1 MSCYQYEEYHFNKPL
16 LNVDATYIIHLVGNG
31 RYESIIDQLHKYPI
45 SKKVYIVLNQGYKK
59 CQKDSSITKPP
70 LDLIDAFLEIFKHA
84 ENKENILILE
94 DDFMFDD
101 KILDQ
106 YHQNNI
112 NKFIEKNSKSDFL
125 YYIGALPYL
134 LFPYDF
140 YNYKNI
146 ASSGGHS
153 VIYSKKIRKRILL
166 SKKGPSDIH
175 DWDVYL
181 NLQPNRYIYY
191 IPLCYQLFPDTEN
204 SNHWGD
210 YNVVLYYLGLTAK
223 FIIKL
228 LDLDKSIW
236 AYSILYFVSKL
247 WFLLFLIIIWILLTF
262 IISLKM

>member
-1 MSCYQYEEYHFNKPL
+1 MSCYQYEEYNFNNYL

-70 LDLIDAFLEIFKHA
+70 LDLIDAFLEVFNHA
-84 ENKENILILE
+84 KNKENILILE

-101 KILDQ
+101 KILAST
-106 YHQNNI
+106 HQNNI
-112 NKFIEKNSKSDFL
+112 NKFIERNDDFL
-125 YYIGALPYL
+125 YYIGAIPYL
-134 LFPYDF
+134 LFPYNF
-140 YNYKNI
+140 CNYVNI
-146 ASSGGHS
+146 ASTGTHS
-153 VIYSKKIRKRILL
+153 IIYSKKMRERVLT

-181 NLQPNRYIYY
+181 NLQSKRYIYY
-191 IPLCYQLFPDTEN
+191 TPLCYQYFLETEN
-204 SNHWGD
+204 TNHWGD
-210 YNVVLYYLGLTAK
+210 HNLILFFLASILK
-223 FIIKL
+223 SILKL
-228 LDLDKSIW
+228 LELDHSVKG
-236 AYSILYFVSKL
+236 YFILYFVSKL

>member
-16 LNVDATYIIHLVGNG
+16 LNVEATYIIHLVGNG

-84 ENKENILILE
+84 QNKENILILE

-101 KILDQ
+101 KILDPF
-106 YHQNNI
+106 HQNNI
-112 NKFIEKNSKSDFL
+112 NKFIEKKSTSKFL

-146 ASSGGHS
+146 ASGGTHS
-153 VIYSKKIRKRILL
+153 IIYSKKMREKLNMNNT
-166 SKKGPSDIH
+166 IH

-181 NLQPNRYIYY
+181 NLQPNRYVYY
-191 IPLCYQLFPDTEN
+191 TPLCYQYFLETEN
-204 SNHWGD
+204 TKYWGD
-210 YNVVLYYLGLTAK
+210 HNSILFFLAPILK
-223 FIIKL
+223 SFLKL
-228 LDLDKSIW
+228 LNLDNSTKG
-236 AYSILYFVSKL
+236 YSILYFVSKL